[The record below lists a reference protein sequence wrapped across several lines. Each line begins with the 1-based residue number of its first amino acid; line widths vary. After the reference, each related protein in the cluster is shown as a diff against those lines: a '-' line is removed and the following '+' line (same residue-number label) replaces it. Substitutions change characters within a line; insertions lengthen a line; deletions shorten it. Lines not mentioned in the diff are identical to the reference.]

1 MMNKKREKY
10 FIFSFIV
17 ISMLVIIFYAENKKA
32 DLNKA
37 IKAYKG
43 TTIGYATR
51 IKSHKNSR
59 DLIFYFYKDE
69 KRCISKIDLKDY
81 NNYLTNKF
89 YKVTFDQNN
98 PENNYLY
105 INKPLEPDST
115 TLIKAGFKF
124 TKVYEHDFRTDTYKL
139 RYEWK

>member
-1 MMNKKREKY
+1 MNKENEKY
-10 FIFSFIV
+10 LVFGFLIV
-17 ISMLVIIFYAENKKA
+17 CFLVLFFYSNHVHKK
-32 DLNKA
+32 NQEQ
-37 IKAYKG
+37 IKTYKG
-43 TTIGYATR
+43 ETIGYATR
-51 IKSHKNSR
+51 IKSYKNSR

-69 KRCISKIDLKDY
+69 KRCLSKIDLKDY

-89 YKVTFDQNN
+89 YKVTFDENN
-98 PENNYLY
+98 PTNNYLY
-105 INKPLEPDST
+105 INKPLKPDSI